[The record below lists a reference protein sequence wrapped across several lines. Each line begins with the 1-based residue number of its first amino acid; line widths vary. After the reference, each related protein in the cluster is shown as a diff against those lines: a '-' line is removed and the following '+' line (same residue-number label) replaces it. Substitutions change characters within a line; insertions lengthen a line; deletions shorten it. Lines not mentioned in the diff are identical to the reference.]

1 MRIERLTSDKVR
13 FFLTFDDL
21 VERNID
27 KDDLWK
33 DLPKVHELFNDM
45 MEQAYYEVGFE
56 VSGPV
61 AVEVFALPSQGM
73 MVIITRGRTSNTGP
87 EAEEAE
93 EAQDPDTFE
102 LEVMLE
108 ERDDLVFA
116 FRDFEDLI
124 RAVHRIHHL
133 VVDGGKLFFYK
144 GMYVLYFDHLDL
156 EEGNLQLLIAILAEY
171 GEIVPLTEAVLSE
184 YGKVILT
191 ENAVKELILRF
202 Q

>member
-21 VERNID
+21 MERNID

-56 VSGPV
+56 VNGPV
-61 AVEVFALPSQGM
+61 AVEVFALPTQGM
-73 MVIITRGRTSNTGP
+73 MVIITRGRTSNPMQTD
-87 EAEEAE
+87 EVEEVQE
-93 EAQDPDTFE
+93 PDTFE

-108 ERDDLVFA
+108 EREDLVFA

-144 GMYVLYFDHLDL
+144 DLYILYFDHLDL
-156 EEGNLQLLIAILAEY
+156 EETGLQLLISILAEY
-171 GEIVPLTEAVLSE
+171 GEIVPITEAVLTE
-184 YGKVILT
+184 YGKVIFP

>member
-21 VERNID
+21 MERNID

-56 VSGPV
+56 VNGPV
-61 AVEVFALPSQGM
+61 AVEVFALPTQGM
-73 MVIITRGRTSNTGP
+73 MVIITRGRTSNNLQTD
-87 EAEEAE
+87 EVEEVQE
-93 EAQDPDTFE
+93 PDTFE

-108 ERDDLVFA
+108 EREDLVFA

-144 GMYVLYFDHLDL
+144 DLYILYFDHLDL
-156 EEGNLQLLIAILAEY
+156 EETSLQLLISILAEY
-171 GEIVPLTEAVLSE
+171 GEIVPITEAVLTE
-184 YGKVILT
+184 YGKVIFP